1 MKILEQL
8 QKANNRLI
16 KHIEQSIDSLDIEDF
31 ERWESM
37 YYIFIDDIKFMVVLH
52 KWTDEYVWDIA
63 IVGNYSEPENEYRT
77 LKGLMTL
84 DVISGRAKLVKV
96 YSNNILGNL
105 SLDSTKYDDKF
116 HQ

>member
-8 QKANNRLI
+8 KKAKNRLI
-16 KHIEQSIDSLDIEDF
+16 KHIEQQIDSLDIEDF

-37 YYIFIDDIKFMVVLH
+37 YYIFIDDIKFTVVLH
-52 KWTDEYVWDIA
+52 KWTDEYVWDIC
-63 IVGNYSEPENEYRT
+63 ISNYSEPENVYRT
-77 LKGLMTL
+77 LKGLIEL

-96 YSNNILGNL
+96 YYNNILGNL
-105 SLDSTKYDDKF
+105 SLDVTKYDDKF

>member
-1 MKILEQL
+1 MKILEQIK
-8 QKANNRLI
+8 KANNRLI
-16 KHIEQSIDSLDIEDF
+16 KHIEKELDSLEIEDF

-37 YYIFIDDIKFMVVLH
+37 YYIFIDDIKFTVVLH
-52 KWTDEYVWDIA
+52 KWTDEYVWDIN
-63 IVGNYSEPENEYRT
+63 ISNYSEPENMYRT

-84 DVISGRAKLVKV
+84 DVISGIAKLARV

-105 SLDSTKYDDKF
+105 SIDVTKYDDKF

>member
-1 MKILEQL
+1 MKILEQFR
-8 QKANNRLI
+8 KANDRLI
-16 KHIEQSIDSLDIEDF
+16 KHIEQQIDSLDIEDF

-63 IVGNYSEPENEYRT
+63 ISYYSEPENEYRT

-105 SLDSTKYDDKF
+105 SLDVTKYDDKF

>member
-1 MKILEQL
+1 MKILEQIE
-8 QKANNRLI
+8 KANDRLI
-16 KHIEQSIDSLDIEDF
+16 KHIEKSIDSLDIEDF

-37 YYIFIDDIKFMVVLH
+37 YYIFIDDIKFTVVLH
-52 KWTDEYVWDIA
+52 KWTDEYVWDIC
-63 IVGNYSEPENEYRT
+63 ISNYEEPENVYRT

-84 DVISGRAKLVKV
+84 DVISGRAKLVRV

-105 SLDSTKYDDKF
+105 SLDVTKYDDKF

>member
-1 MKILEQL
+1 MKILEQIK
-8 QKANNRLI
+8 KANNRLI
-16 KHIEQSIDSLDIEDF
+16 KHIEKELDSLEIEDF

-37 YYIFIDDIKFMVVLH
+37 YYIFIDDIKFTVVLH
-52 KWTDEYVWDIA
+52 KWTDEYVWDIC
-63 IVGNYSEPENEYRT
+63 ISNYSEPGGVYRT

-105 SLDSTKYDDKF
+105 SLDVTKYDDKF

>member
-1 MKILEQL
+1 MKILEQFK
-8 QKANNRLI
+8 KANDRLI
-16 KHIEQSIDSLDIEDF
+16 EHIEKSIDSLDIEDF

-37 YYIFIDDIKFMVVLH
+37 YYIFIDDIKFTVVLH
-52 KWTDEYVWDIA
+52 KWTDEYVWDIN
-63 IVGNYSEPENEYRT
+63 ISNYSEPGGAYRT

-84 DVISGRAKLVKV
+84 DVISGRAKLVRV

-105 SLDSTKYDDKF
+105 SLDVTKYDDKF